1 VTSHPMQ
8 IQDELLQMPE
18 WHRLAEIRQF
28 SLSLVLFQRNAAELV
43 VLIGRF
49 RTGPAAIEIWGLPS
63 RPKLEEFQIEVT
75 RLVHNF
81 VAASL
86 SLVGHARRFYEK
98 NYRNNKLF
106 EDYEYK
112 VKTLFAEDPL
122 CQFVQGLRNYCL
134 HKELPDVSS
143 SLTFGEGQDIKHSIS
158 LVKKSIL
165 DFDWNL
171 KARQFLDSALD
182 EIDLLDTVNQYAGKV
197 TDFYNWVFS
206 RLEEIHAEDI
216 KAVEK
221 KQQEL
226 REAIAER
233 TPNDLLAQLNIFEQI
248 PFPPEDMFLQFID
261 PKKWGEIRDYS
272 ENPIERANAFFN
284 YVEGFAPRVSPLR
297 DQVVEAFKAFYKSG
311 QKGK

>member
-1 VTSHPMQ
+1 MTSNPMQ

-28 SLSLVLFQRNAAELV
+28 SLSLVLFQRNAVELV
-43 VLIGRF
+43 VLIERF
-49 RTGPAAIEIWGLPS
+49 RTGPAAVEIWALTN

-98 NYRNNKLF
+98 NYQDNKLF
-106 EDYEYK
+106 EDYEEE
-112 VKTLFAEDPL
+112 VKKLFAEDPL

-143 SLTFGEGQDIKHSIS
+143 SLTFEEGQDIKHSIS

-171 KARQFLDSALD
+171 KAKQFLDSAAD
-182 EIDLLDTVNQYAGKV
+182 EIDLLDTVNQYAAKV

-206 RLEEIHAEDI
+206 RLKKIHGEDT

-221 KQQEL
+221 KQKEL

-233 TPNDLLAQLNIFEQI
+233 TPNYLLAQLNLLERS
-248 PFPPEDMFLQFID
+248 PFPPENMFLQFID
-261 PKKWGEIRDYS
+261 PKKWGEIRDSS
-272 ENPIERANAFFN
+272 EDPIERANAFFD
-284 YVEGFAPRVSPLR
+284 YVEGFAPLVSPLR
-297 DQVVEAFKAFYKSG
+297 DRVVEAFKAFYKPER
-311 QKGK
+311 KE